1 MRRQAIIH
9 WGISS
14 YFGWG
19 VYGLNLARAWVEDP
33 ELEPLA
39 ALPVR
44 EADLV
49 VDPLGRLA
57 LRPFLER
64 SRAFQ
69 AQLERLAGREIQAQA
84 AVLHALGAEFTTG
97 PAAHGVRLTGRPT
110 IGVTFFETA
119 QLSPE
124 AVARARRFDRVVAGS
139 SWNAR
144 VLEAHGLANVRTVLQ
159 GIDPTLF
166 HPAPR
171 RRRRRDRFLI
181 FSGGK
186 LELRKGQDLVLLAF
200 RRFAERHPDALLV
213 TAWHSPWPQ
222 LARTIDARGLARPV
236 VFDRDGRL
244 DVPGWAE
251 ANGIPPSRVVDLGAV
266 PNALLPPILRE
277 CDVALFP
284 NRCEGGTNL
293 VAMECMA
300 CGVPTILSANTGHLD
315 LVDEAICYPLRTQRP
330 IAGIGAGLPGVPGWG
345 ESEVEEIVAALER
358 VYGDPDEA
366 RARGAEAARRLAD
379 LTWEATAAAMKAVI
393 EEAS

>member
-9 WGISS
+9 WGVSS
-14 YFGWG
+14 FFGWG
-19 VYGLNLARAWVEDP
+19 VYGLNLARAWVDDP
-33 ELEPLA
+33 DLEPLA

-49 VDPLGRLA
+49 VDPLARLA

-64 SRAFQ
+64 SAAFR
-69 AQLERLAGREIQAQA
+69 AQLERHAGRDLQADA
-84 AVLHALGAEFTTG
+84 AVLHALGNELAPV
-97 PAAHGVRLTGRPT
+97 PAAHGGKLTGRPT
-110 IGVTFFETA
+110 IGVVFFETA
-119 QLSPE
+119 WLAPE
-124 AVARARRFDRVVAGS
+124 AVARARTFDRLVAGS

-144 VLEAHGLANVRTVLQ
+144 VLEAHGLERVAVVLQ

-171 RRRRRDRFLI
+171 RGLFRDRFLV

-200 RRFAERHPDALLV
+200 RRFAERRPEALLV
-213 TAWHSPWPQ
+213 TAWHSPWPA
-222 LARTIDARGLARPV
+222 LARTVDASGLAAPV
-236 VFDRDGRL
+236 ILGPDGRP
-244 DVPGWAE
+244 DVRAWAQ
-251 ANGIPPSRVVDLGAV
+251 ANGIPPHQVVDLGAV

-315 LVDEAICYPLRTQRP
+315 LVQDEGCLPLMRQRP
-330 IAGIGAGLPGVPGWG
+330 MTGLAAGLADLPGWG
-345 ESEVEEIVAALER
+345 ESEIEEIVAQLER
-358 VYGDPDEA
+358 VYADRAEA
-366 RARGAEAARRLAD
+366 RRIASRGAEWIGR
-379 LTWEATAAAMKAVI
+379 LTWERTAAEMKALI
-393 EEAS
+393 LERG